1 MSDMLDTLKELLG
14 DNADE
19 KLDGIMKIINPDGN
33 SAPDS
38 ESSPPQPASDT
49 GEISTEMLMM
59 IQSLMT
65 KMKSGGDDDRTRLLK
80 SLKPYMSDERKGT
93 IDSAIKM
100 LTLSQFGELF
110 KGVI

>member
-1 MSDMLDTLKELLG
+1 MSDMLDTLKGLLG
-14 DNADE
+14 EDADE

-33 SAPDS
+33 ATPNSANT
-38 ESSPPQPASDT
+38 PPPPPDT
-49 GEISTEMLMM
+49 GEISPEMLMM
-59 IQSLMT
+59 MQSVMS
-65 KMKSGGDDDRTRLLK
+65 KMNSGAEDDRTKLLK

-100 LTLSQFGELF
+100 LSLSQFGELF